1 MYSLVYDGESK
12 IYNFPLLDGM
22 ENGEL
27 RIVPLYSEFIV
38 SRRVDH
44 IFRKED
50 AGEVICYTGKVLS
63 YDVATWLCSIIYEY
77 EIDDGIED
85 EDDEP
90 KQRSWGTFVG
100 RLPELW
106 HQASFVGYFRL
117 FLYFW

>member
-63 YDVATWLCSIIYEY
+63 YDVAT
-77 EIDDGIED
+77 
-85 EDDEP
+85 
-90 KQRSWGTFVG
+90 
-100 RLPELW
+100 
-106 HQASFVGYFRL
+106 
-117 FLYFW
+117 